1 MFLPKNLRNEAK
13 AIRESL
19 KKRGEDSE
27 VVDRALEIDERRRSI
42 ITEVEEKQHRR
53 NEESERIGKL
63 KAKEKDEEAEELIA
77 EMSRLKEEI
86 QELNEKRDKLDAEL
100 NDLLL
105 RIPNLLHDTVPRG
118 DDETDNRLEEK
129 KGEPGRFDFEPLPH
143 WEIGEKQGLLDLE
156 AAQKI
161 SGSRFSVLKEDGA
174 RLERA
179 LINFMLD
186 IQREE
191 NGYEEIMTPVLVR
204 PEVMEGTGQLPKFED
219 DMYKTVKD
227 EQYLIPTAEVSLINL
242 YREEILSPEE
252 LPLKKT
258 GWTPCF
264 RREAGAHGKDTRG
277 LIRQHQFNKV
287 ELIIIC
293 RPEESYDLHETLLQD
308 ARSVLDIL
316 ELPYRIVTLCSGD
329 TGFAA
334 ARTYDIEVWLPSQ
347 QRYREISSCS
357 NCEAFQARRANIQ
370 FRPKPGAPA
379 RYVHTLNASGVAVG
393 RTWLAILENY
403 QQKDGSVVIPD
414 ALRPYLGGQ
423 KVIG

>member
-1 MFLPKNLRNEAK
+1 MFLPKNLRNEAE
-13 AIRESL
+13 AIKESL
-19 KKRGEDSE
+19 EKRGEKTGI
-27 VVDRALEIDERRRSI
+27 VDRALEIDERRRSI
-42 ITEVEEKQHRR
+42 IAEVEKKQHRR

-63 KAKEKDEEAEELIA
+63 KAAGEDEEAEQLIA

-86 QELNEKRDKLDAEL
+86 QKLNEERDELDEKL

-118 DDETDNRLEEK
+118 DDEVDNRLEEK
-129 KGEPGRFDFEPLPH
+129 AREPEEFDFKPLPH
-143 WEIGEKQGLLDLE
+143 WEIGKNLGLLDLE

-161 SGSRFSVLKEDGA
+161 SGSRFAVLKEDGA

-179 LINFMLD
+179 LIDFMLD
-186 IQREE
+186 VQREE
-191 NGYEEIMTPVLVR
+191 NDYEEIMTPVLVR

-242 YREEILSPEE
+242 YREEILSPED

-287 ELIIIC
+287 ELVIIC
-293 RPEESYDLHETLLQD
+293 RPEESYDLHEKLLED
-308 ARSVLDIL
+308 ARSVLDKL
-316 ELPYRIVTLCSGD
+316 ELPYHVVTLCSGD

-370 FRPKPGAPA
+370 FRPEPGAAA

-393 RTWLAILENY
+393 RTWLALLENF
-403 QQKDGSVVIPD
+403 QQADGSVVIPD
-414 ALRPYLGGQ
+414 VLRPYLGGQ
-423 KVIG
+423 KVIA